1 MTVTER
7 VREVALLRAAGA
19 TGGQVSA
26 VVLLEAIVIGL
37 VGVGLGLALGFGLA
51 VVLGGFVRGAFGF
64 RIGIEPSFGGLLL
77 VAFIGLA
84 VTVAAALEPAR
95 RAGSISPVAA
105 LRARAEPG
113 VEGRARLRW
122 LAVVAAIVAV
132 AGIVL
137 WPGGTAGLDV
147 VRPLAVYGLFL
158 AVALVSPFL
167 LPWVGR
173 IAGLPFSAVL
183 RVEERLARGAL
194 ARDRSRTA
202 LTVGALTIG
211 LALVVAVGTV
221 ALDARR
227 SASAWIE
234 DVIPGDELLTAVTP
248 LVPGPD
254 GPAGE
259 IAAIEGVAQVSPLAT
274 FPVAFRGT
282 RLDATAVRGADIA
295 TDGRLTFIDG
305 VRADAL
311 AALDIGGAV
320 ILPEAHA
327 TRLGL
332 DVGDTLDL
340 ATGAD
345 EGVPLKVV
353 GIVERG
359 LPGRGGESIL
369 VGWPDATG
377 RLGVR
382 GADALAV
389 RYDPVGDRSET
400 SAAVGELA
408 RSLALQPVPIERVEG
423 AVSDALSRVF
433 GLFDVLALVA
443 VVVAALGIVNTLA
456 MDVAERVREI
466 GILRATGMTRR
477 QVGRMVVVEAG
488 VLGLT
493 GAILGVATGLAAA
506 VVLLSLAGARDLG
519 GLAIPWPTVGLAFVL
534 GVGLAMLAA
543 YYPARIASRLSI
555 VRAVRAE

>member
-1 MTVTER
+1 
-7 VREVALLRAAGA
+7 
-19 TGGQVSA
+19 
-26 VVLLEAIVIGL
+26 
-37 VGVGLGLALGFGLA
+37 
-51 VVLGGFVRGAFGF
+51 
-64 RIGIEPSFGGLLL
+64 
-77 VAFIGLA
+77 
-84 VTVAAALEPAR
+84 
-95 RAGSISPVAA
+95 
-105 LRARAEPG
+105 
-113 VEGRARLRW
+113 
-122 LAVVAAIVAV
+122 VAAIVAV

-183 RVEERLARGAL
+183 GVEERLARGAL